1 MDHEDVALSA
11 LESDLRE
18 AIRLQ
23 QFELHY
29 QPQVR
34 MSSGE
39 VVGMEALIRWAHPQR
54 GLLAPADFIP
64 AAEKNGLIVPIAEWV
79 LRTAC
84 AQTKAWQVAG
94 LSQLTVAVNL
104 SALQLRQ
111 TGFVGLVS
119 RILKETGLEPRFL
132 DLEVTK
138 SLVACTP
145 ESMMVRFNELRA
157 LGVVLSI
164 DDFGTGY
171 SNFGH
176 FMNFPLDQLKI
187 DRAFVQGLPTN
198 VESAAVARA
207 IVSMGSSLGVRV
219 MAVGV
224 ENRYQ
229 ADFLK
234 SIWCEYA
241 QGFYYSKPLP
251 ANVFWA
257 WAKHSIANKNAAAQA
272 ESREVM
278 LAA

>member
-1 MDHEDVALSA
+1 MDHEDIAVKA

-18 AIRLQ
+18 AVRRQ
-23 QFELHY
+23 QFEVHY

-34 MSSGE
+34 TSNGE
-39 VVGMEALIRWAHPQR
+39 VIGMEALVRWAHPER
-54 GLLAPADFIP
+54 GLLSPADFIP

-84 AQTKAWQVAG
+84 AQNKSWQKAG
-94 LSQLTVAVNL
+94 LPDLTVAVNL
-104 SALQLRQ
+104 SALQFRQ
-111 TGFVGLVS
+111 TGFVELVS
-119 RILKETGLEPRFL
+119 GILLETGLDPGFL

-138 SLVACTP
+138 GLLAGAP
-145 ESMMVRFNELRA
+145 EAMTSRFNELRA
-157 LGVVLSI
+157 LGIVLSI

-171 SNFGH
+171 SDFGH

-187 DRAFVQGLPTN
+187 DRTFVQGLPQ
-198 VESAAVARA
+198 SADAVTIASA
-207 IVSMGSSLGVRV
+207 IVNMGVSLGVRV

-224 ENRYQ
+224 ENRSQ

-251 ANVFWA
+251 ADAFLPWA
-257 WAKHSIANKNAAAQA
+257 RNS
-272 ESREVM
+272 
-278 LAA
+278 LARARSAYYEETLDLRLTA